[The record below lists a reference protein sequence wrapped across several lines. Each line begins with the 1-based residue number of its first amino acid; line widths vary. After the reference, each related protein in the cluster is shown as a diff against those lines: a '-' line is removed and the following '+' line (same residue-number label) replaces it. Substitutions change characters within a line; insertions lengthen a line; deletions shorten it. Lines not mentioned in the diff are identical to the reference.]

1 MLLPLCALLASAA
14 ASGAEP
20 PQGPDGKVHFDGYT
34 VYRLY
39 PKDVTQLKYLA
50 DLENTEI
57 DGLDFWLEPS
67 RVHRFVDVSV
77 SPDRQRHFLDQL
89 HRRDI
94 PSEVLIHDLEQEIN
108 NSTTSRSDDP
118 DLRIPRSFF
127 SDYQRLDSI
136 YNHLQKFSLR
146 RKSLGNVMT
155 IGKSFENR
163 DLKIIKLSSGR
174 AKRAVWLDGGM
185 HAREWIS
192 PATVMY
198 ILEELVSGYSNDNET
213 TRILDT
219 FDVYGMPVANPDGY
233 EYTHILNRMWRKT
246 RSTTASF
253 LCRGADPNRNFG
265 FKWSS
270 GGSSSKACSEVFA
283 GNKAFSEPETKAMAN
298 FIYAR
303 RREIMA
309 YLTFHSY
316 SQLWLTPWGYT
327 ALKPANYLELAR
339 AARVATAALEK
350 VHGTRYNVGTSTSL
364 LYVASGGSDD
374 WALGEA
380 QIPYAYTVE
389 LRDTGRHGFTLPRQQ
404 IVPTGEETWAGVKA
418 LLLELASKVDEGT

>member
-1 MLLPLCALLASAA
+1 MLLLLLCALLASATTR
-14 ASGAEP
+14 GAEP

-39 PKDVTQLKYLA
+39 PKDVQQLKYLA
-50 DLENTEI
+50 DLENSEI
-57 DGLDFWLEPS
+57 DGFDFWLEPS

-77 SPDRQRHFLDQL
+77 SPNKQRQFLDQL
-89 HRRDI
+89 HWRDI

-108 NSTTSRSDDP
+108 NSTTSRSDVP
-118 DLRIPRSFF
+118 DLRSPRSFF
-127 SDYQRLDSI
+127 SDYQRL
-136 YNHLQKFSLR
+136 N
-146 RKSLGNVMT
+146 T
-155 IGKSFENR
+155 
-163 DLKIIKLSSGR
+163 LSSGR

-198 ILEELVSGYSNDNET
+198 ILEELVSGYSNDNDT
-213 TRILDT
+213 TKILDT
-219 FDVYGMPVANPDGY
+219 FDVYGLPVANPDGY
-233 EYTHILNRMWRKT
+233 EYTHILNRLWRKT

-253 LCRGADPNRNFG
+253 ICRGADPNRNFG

-283 GNKAFSEPETKAMAN
+283 GNKAFSEPETKAIAN
-298 FIYAR
+298 FVYAR

-309 YLTFHSY
+309 FLTFHSY

-350 VHGTRYNVGTSTSL
+350 VHGTKYNVGTSTSM

-389 LRDTGRHGFTLPRQQ
+389 LRDTGRHGFTLPRDQ
-404 IVPTGEETWAGVKA
+404 IVPTGEETWAGIKA

>member
-1 MLLPLCALLASAA
+1 MLLLCALLAFSTTL
-14 ASGAEP
+14 GAEP

-39 PKDVTQLKYLA
+39 PKDVQQLKYLA
-50 DLENTEI
+50 DLENSEI
-57 DGLDFWLEPS
+57 DGFDFWLEPS

-77 SPDRQRHFLDQL
+77 SPNKQRQFLDQL
-89 HRRDI
+89 HWRDI

-108 NSTTSRSDDP
+108 NSTTSKSDVL
-118 DLRIPRSFF
+118 DLRSRRSFF
-127 SDYQRLDSI
+127 SDYQRL
-136 YNHLQKFSLR
+136 N
-146 RKSLGNVMT
+146 T
-155 IGKSFENR
+155 
-163 DLKIIKLSSGR
+163 LSSGR

-198 ILEELVSGYSNDNET
+198 ILEELVSGYSNDNDT
-213 TRILDT
+213 TKILDT
-219 FDVYGMPVANPDGY
+219 FDVYGLPVANPDGY
-233 EYTHILNRMWRKT
+233 EYTHILNRLWRKT

-253 LCRGADPNRNFG
+253 ICRGADPNRNFG

-283 GNKAFSEPETKAMAN
+283 GNKAFSEPETKAIAN
-298 FIYAR
+298 FVYAR

-309 YLTFHSY
+309 FLTFHSY

-350 VHGTRYNVGTSTSL
+350 VHGTKYNVGTSTSM
-364 LYVASGGSDD
+364 LYIASGGSDD

-389 LRDTGRHGFTLPRQQ
+389 LRDTGRHGFTLPRDQ
-404 IVPTGEETWAGVKA
+404 IVPTGEETWAGIKA